1 MVLKRKCIIVII
13 MLSNTASRNLVLI
26 TIQKVICIVN
36 LPDKIGNSM
45 AVLETYINECTKR
58 TYEKE

>member
-1 MVLKRKCIIVII
+1 